1 MKLSLVVSITE
12 SSFEAVALRG
22 DWAENIRTV
31 GALGYDGV
39 ELALRDPGL
48 INPTALA
55 QAVHSAGL
63 AVAALGTGQAT
74 LQEGLTLT
82 SEDPSIR
89 QQAIGR
95 VERHLDF
102 AASFGAPV
110 IIGLMSGRVAGGRGA
125 TDARLGDSL
134 ERLLPRAERAGVRLL
149 LEPINRYETDYLTTI
164 DQVMAVIDRVSSP
177 SLGVL
182 ADLFHMNIEEASIE
196 GALRRS
202 ASRLGHMHVADSNRQ
217 APGRGHLDFARIL
230 QVLSELG
237 YRGYLSAEVLPLPDP
252 ESAAKLTIQY
262 LRSLLTRVDGR
273 SELDSRGKE
282 ERP

>member
-22 DWAENIRTV
+22 DWGENIRTV

-39 ELALRDPGL
+39 ELALQDPGL
-48 INPTALA
+48 INPTALV

-63 AVAALGTGQAT
+63 EVAALGTGQAA

-89 QQAIGR
+89 QRAIGR

-102 AASFGAPV
+102 AASFAAPV
-110 IIGLMSGRVAGGRGA
+110 IIGLMSGRVTGGRSA
-125 TDARLGDSL
+125 TDARLVDSL

-164 DQVMAVIDRVSSP
+164 DQVLAVIDRVNSP
-177 SLGVL
+177 GLGVL

-196 GALRRS
+196 GALHRG
-202 ASRLGHMHVADSNRQ
+202 ASRLGHVHAADSNRR
-217 APGRGHLDFARIL
+217 APGWGHLDFEHIV
-230 QVLSELG
+230 QVLTEVG
-237 YRGYLSAEVLPLPDP
+237 YRGYLSAEIVPLPDP
-252 ESAAKLTIQY
+252 TSAATQAVQY
-262 LRSLLTRVDGR
+262 LRGVLARVGDQN
-273 SELDSRGKE
+273 EVNVRGKE
-282 ERP
+282 RRP